1 MQKNQNTK
9 LLTAFSLLFVL
20 AMSPLALAS
29 AQTSNTVSTDASGS
43 ANVTASGS
51 SSTGSLTED
60 SKKDKVKDRLEKI
73 RAEIAEKAKKRLE
86 EKRDLR
92 HPERDFR
99 PTIAFSGETGGWTV
113 IDGKAYKSTITLRDG
128 KAAKVGEHQWRVAV
142 NGTISIEDKSFDVH
156 LKGKVQGKRH
166 GGATVLL
173 HGTIMNEQEHKIALG
188 GYVAPTNVDNTF
200 ALAFTKAGFKG
211 ERYDFFQVGHVTTS
225 PFTTA
230 DVSSQQS
237 LDAMAS
243 FRATISVE

>member
-1 MQKNQNTK
+1 MQKNRNAK

-20 AMSPLALAS
+20 AMSPLAVAS
-29 AQTSNTVSTDASGS
+29 AQTSSTVSTDASVS

-51 SSTGSLTED
+51 SSTSSTED
-60 SKKDKVKDRLEKI
+60 HDKKVKVKERLEKI

-86 EKRDLR
+86 TRDLR
-92 HPERDFR
+92 HDERDFR
-99 PTIAFSGETGGWTV
+99 STIAFSGETSGWAV
-113 IDGKAYKSTITLRDG
+113 IDGKAFKSTITLRDG

-142 NGTISIEDKSFDVH
+142 NGTISVEDKSFDVH
-156 LKGKVQGKRH
+156 LKGQVQGKRH

-173 HGTIMNEQEHKIALG
+173 HGTIMNGEEHKIALS

-225 PFTTA
+225 PLTAA

-237 LDAMAS
+237 QDDMAS
-243 FRATISVE
+243 FRAIISVE

>member
-1 MQKNQNTK
+1 MQKNRNTK

-20 AMSPLALAS
+20 AMSPLAVAS
-29 AQTSNTVSTDASGS
+29 AQTSNTVSTDASSS

-51 SSTGSLTED
+51 SSTSSSTED

-73 RAEIAEKAKKRLE
+73 RADIAEKAKKRLE

-92 HPERDFR
+92 HDKRDFR
-99 PTIAFSGETGGWTV
+99 PTIAFSGETSGWAV

-128 KAAKVGEHQWRVAV
+128 KAAKIGEHQWRVAV
-142 NGTISIEDKSFDVH
+142 NGTISIEDESFDVH

-166 GGATVLL
+166 GGAIVLL
-173 HGTIMNEQEHKIALG
+173 HGTIINEERKIALG
-188 GYVAPTNVDNTF
+188 GYVALTNVDNTF

-225 PFTTA
+225 QLTTA

-237 LDAMAS
+237 RDDMVS